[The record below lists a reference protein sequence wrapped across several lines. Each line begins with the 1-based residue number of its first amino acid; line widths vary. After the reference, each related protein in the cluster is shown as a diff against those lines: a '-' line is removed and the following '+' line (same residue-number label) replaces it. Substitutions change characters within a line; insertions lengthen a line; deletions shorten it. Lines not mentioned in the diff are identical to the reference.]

1 MCAPK
6 LGIEEDPATGSACAA
21 LVGSVAKRFGGDGQF
36 RLSIVQGE
44 KMGRRSEIFAT
55 AVKSGNEVE
64 TIMITGYAAFVA
76 EGALDVPAVWLK

>member
-1 MCAPK
+1 MRWHGAESPNVLSLFK
-6 LGIEEDPATGSACAA
+6 
-21 LVGSVAKRFGGDGQF
+21 VGARSVAKRFGGDGQF

-64 TIMITGYAAFVA
+64 TIMITGYADFVA
-76 EGALDVPAVWLK
+76 EGALNVPAVWLK

>member
-1 MCAPK
+1 
-6 LGIEEDPATGSACAA
+6 
-21 LVGSVAKRFGGDGQF
+21 
-36 RLSIVQGE
+36 
-44 KMGRRSEIFAT
+44 MGRRSEIFAT